1 MPFGELLGKTVGFV
15 LVVGALAAG
24 GVLVLTGPH
33 AYNDYLNGIL
43 GWGLIGFAVVVA
55 GLGVFFIGGILYDAR
70 LRQKESEV
78 HVTPRGGPPAP
89 PPPWGMGDV
98 GRPGSGVT
106 RVGGETAPRGGGS
119 PRVMSVA
126 VSNLDGVLMFA
137 GLLAWT
143 VITLVFF
150 APTH

>member
-1 MPFGELLGKTVGFV
+1 MPVGEVVGKSIGFI

-24 GVLVLTGPH
+24 GILVLLGSH

-43 GWGLIGFAVVVA
+43 GWGLILLALITG
-55 GLGVFFIGGILYDAR
+55 GIGTFIIAGILYEAR
-70 LRQKESEV
+70 LRAKESEV
-78 HVTPRGGPPAP
+78 RVTPRSGPPAP

-98 GRPGSGVT
+98 GRPGAGVL
-106 RVGGETAPRGGGS
+106 RVGDTTPRGGGS

-126 VSNLDGVLMFA
+126 VSKFDGPLLIV

-143 VITLVFF
+143 AITLIFF
-150 APTH
+150 API

>member
-1 MPFGELLGKTVGFV
+1 MPFGELIGKTLGFV
-15 LVVGALAAG
+15 LTVGALVAG

-43 GWGLIGFAVVVA
+43 GWGLIGFAVIVG
-55 GLGVFFIGGILYDAR
+55 GLGVFIIGGILYDAR
-70 LRQKESEV
+70 LREKESEV

-98 GRPGSGVT
+98 GRPGSGVA
-106 RVGGETAPRGGGS
+106 RVSDTTPRGGGS
-119 PRVMSVA
+119 PRVMSVS
-126 VSNLDGVLMFA
+126 VSSLDGVMLVT

-143 VITLVFF
+143 LLTLLFF